1 MKIIVASR
9 NPVKIQATQAAFEA
23 AFPQTAIQFEGISV
37 PSGVS
42 DQPMTEEE
50 TFLGAS
56 NRAQAAWNQPSEID
70 FAVGIEGGLSEW
82 DGALLAFAWVV
93 IQGKQQMGKGRTASF
108 FLPPKVATLIREGKE
123 LGEADDI
130 VFGTQNSKQQQG
142 AVGILTGNVIT
153 RTTLYIPAVTMA
165 LIPFLQPD
173 HFPAKAK

>member
-82 DGALLAFAWVV
+82 DGA
-93 IQGKQQMGKGRTASF
+93 
-108 FLPPKVATLIREGKE
+108 
-123 LGEADDI
+123 
-130 VFGTQNSKQQQG
+130 
-142 AVGILTGNVIT
+142 
-153 RTTLYIPAVTMA
+153 
-165 LIPFLQPD
+165 
-173 HFPAKAK
+173 